1 MAKKSVKTH
10 ELSALRMPGFTA
22 EASLAKTTQHY
33 ALAPPAAADA
43 GRVIPQGLFVNP
55 LSGHLFFCYDEGG
68 FSGCVDL
75 GYRGPFTLK

>member
-10 ELSALRMPGFTA
+10 ELSALRTPGFTA
-22 EASLAKTTQHY
+22 EASLAKTAQHY
-33 ALAPPAAADA
+33 GLGPAGTAGA

-55 LSGHLFFCYDEGG
+55 GNGHLIYCYDEGG

-75 GYRGPFTLK
+75 GYRGPFTLM